1 MAFVDELLQ
10 KSKAANKTIVLCEGE
25 DKRVVDAA
33 SKIVKEGIAKIILI
47 GSDADIKSSGSTADL
62 SGVTVIDP
70 ATDANA
76 DKYAELLFKAREGKI
91 NKKTGQPEYADVAAA
106 KAAILKDHTMYGALI
121 LKAGDADGFVS
132 GACHSTA
139 NTLRPGLQVIKTAPG
154 YKTVSSCFIM
164 VAPECGNKY
173 VPEGVCVM
181 GDCAINIE
189 PSAEELSDIAIAS
202 AETAKKIA
210 GIEPRVAMLSFS
222 TKGSGND
229 DKFFQSVPKMQEAT
243 KLAKEKAPDLALDGE
258 FQFDAAV
265 APEVGQIKAPDSKVA
280 GHANTFIFP
289 NINAGN
295 IGYKICERMG
305 GWMAIGP
312 ICQGFAKPL
321 NDLSRGCSVED
332 IVATV
337 AVTALQAQ

>member
-47 GSDADIKSSGSTADL
+47 GSDADIKASGSTADL

-70 ATDANA
+70 ATDVNA

-173 VPEGVCVM
+173 VPEGVAVF

-202 AETAKKIA
+202 ADTAKKIA

-229 DKFFQSVPKMQEAT
+229 DKFFKSVPYDSDKNVVRSYVSPSTHIVIPFIKSCVEA
-243 KLAKEKAPDLALDGE
+243 
-258 FQFDAAV
+258 
-265 APEVGQIKAPDSKVA
+265 
-280 GHANTFIFP
+280 
-289 NINAGN
+289 
-295 IGYKICERMG
+295 KIEEYTCV
-305 GWMAIGP
+305 
-312 ICQGFAKPL
+312 L
-321 NDLSRGCSVED
+321 
-332 IVATV
+332 
-337 AVTALQAQ
+337 

>member
-173 VPEGVCVM
+173 VPEGVAVF

-243 KLAKEKAPDLALDGE
+243 KLAKEKAPALALDGE

-295 IGYKICERMG
+295 IGYKICQRMG

-337 AVTALQAQ
+337 AVTALQA

>member
-1 MAFVDELLQ
+1 MAFVDELLN
-10 KSKAANKTIVLCEGE
+10 KAKAAGKTIVLCEGE
-25 DKRVVDAA
+25 DKRVVEAA
-33 SKIVKEGIAKIILI
+33 SKIVKDGIAKIILI
-47 GSDADIKSSGSTADL
+47 GSDEDIKASGSNADL

-70 ATDANA
+70 AKDSNA
-76 DKYAELLFKAREGKI
+76 DKYAEILFKAREGKI
-91 NKKTGQPEYADVAAA
+91 NKKTGEPEYKDVEAA

-154 YKTVSSCFIM
+154 FKTVSSCFIM
-164 VAPECGNKY
+164 VAPEGGNKY
-173 VPEGVCVM
+173 VPEGVAVF

-189 PSAEELSDIAIAS
+189 PTAEELSDIALAS
-202 AETAKKIA
+202 ADTAKKIA
-210 GIEPRVAMLSFS
+210 GITPRVAMLSFS

-229 DKFFQSVPKMQEAT
+229 AKFYDTVTKVQKAT
-243 KLAKEKAPDLALDGE
+243 ELAKAAAPDLALDGE

-265 APEVGQIKAPDSKVA
+265 APEVGELKAPGSSVA

-295 IGYKICERMG
+295 IGYKICQRMG

-312 ICQGFAKPL
+312 VCQGFAKPL
-321 NDLSRGCSVED
+321 NDLSRGCNVDD

-337 AVTALQAQ
+337 AVTALQA

>member
-1 MAFVDELLQ
+1 MSFVDELLN
-10 KSKAANKTIVLCEGE
+10 KSKQANKTIVLCEGE
-25 DKRVVDAA
+25 DKRVVEAA
-33 SKIVKEGIAKIILI
+33 SKIVKDGIAKIILI
-47 GSDADIKSSGSTADL
+47 GTKEECESVAPGIDL
-62 SGVTVIDP
+62 TGIQIVDP
-70 ATDANA
+70 ATSSET

-91 NKKTGQPEYADVAAA
+91 NKKTGNPEYATVEDA
-106 KAAILKDHTMYGALI
+106 KNYILKDRTMFGALI

-154 YKTVSSCFIM
+154 IKTVSSSFIM
-164 VAPECGNKY
+164 VAPECGNPY
-173 VPEGVCVM
+173 IPEGVCVM

-202 AETAKKIA
+202 ADTAKKIA

-229 DKFFQSVPKMQEAT
+229 DKFFKSVPKMQEAT
-243 KLAKEKAPDLALDGE
+243 NIAKEKAPDLALDGE

-265 APEVGQIKAPDSKVA
+265 APEVGELKAPGSKVA
-280 GHANTFIFP
+280 GHANVFVFP

-295 IGYKICERMG
+295 IGYKICQRMG

-332 IVATV
+332 IIATV
-337 AVTALQAQ
+337 AVTALQA

>member
-1 MAFVDELLQ
+1 MKFVDELLT
-10 KSKAANKTIVLCEGE
+10 KAKAAKKTIVLCEGE
-25 DKRVVDAA
+25 DKRVVEAA
-33 SKIVKEGIAKIILI
+33 SKIVKDGIAKIILI
-47 GSDADIKSSGSTADL
+47 GSDEDIKASGCNADL
-62 SGVTVIDP
+62 SGVTIIDP
-70 ATDANA
+70 AKDANA
-76 DKYAELLFKAREGKI
+76 DKYAELLYKAREGKI
-91 NKKTGQPEYADVAAA
+91 NKKTGEPEYADVAAA

-154 YKTVSSCFIM
+154 FKTVSSCFIM
-164 VAPECGNKY
+164 VAPECGNPYIK
-173 VPEGVCVM
+173 EGVSVF

-189 PSAEELSDIAIAS
+189 PTAEELSDIAIAS
-202 AETAKKIA
+202 ADTAKKIA

-229 DKFFQSVPKMQEAT
+229 AKFYDTVTKVQKAT
-243 KLAKEKAPDLALDGE
+243 ELAKAAAPDLALDGE
-258 FQFDAAV
+258 FQFDAAI
-265 APEVGQIKAPDSKVA
+265 APEVGELKAPGSKVA
-280 GHANTFIFP
+280 GHANVFIFP

-295 IGYKICERMG
+295 IGYKICQRMG

-321 NDLSRGCSVED
+321 NDLSRGCNVED
-332 IVATV
+332 IIATV
-337 AVTALQAQ
+337 AVTALQA

>member
-1 MAFVDELLQ
+1 MAFVDELLN
-10 KSKAANKTIVLCEGE
+10 KAKVANKIIVLCEGE
-25 DKRVVDAA
+25 DKRVVEAA
-33 SKIVKEGIAKIILI
+33 SKIVKDGIAKIILI
-47 GSDADIKSSGSTADL
+47 GSDDDIKASGSNADL
-62 SGVTVIDP
+62 SGVTIVDP
-70 ATDANA
+70 AKDPNA
-76 DKYAELLFKAREGKI
+76 DKYAELLYKAREGKI
-91 NKKTGQPEYADVAAA
+91 NKKTGAPEYADVAAA

-154 YKTVSSCFIM
+154 FKTVSSCFIM
-164 VAPECGNKY
+164 VAPECGNPYIK
-173 VPEGVCVM
+173 EGVSVF

-229 DKFFQSVPKMQEAT
+229 AKFYDTVTKVQKAT
-243 KLAKEKAPDLALDGE
+243 ELAKAAAPDLALDGE
-258 FQFDAAV
+258 FQFDAAI
-265 APEVGQIKAPDSKVA
+265 APEVGELKAPGSKVA
-280 GHANTFIFP
+280 GHANVFIFP

-295 IGYKICERMG
+295 IGYKICQRMG

-321 NDLSRGCSVED
+321 NDLSRGCNVED

-337 AVTALQAQ
+337 AVTSLQA

>member
-1 MAFVDELLQ
+1 MAFVDELLN
-10 KSKAANKTIVLCEGE
+10 KAKAANKTIVLCEGE
-25 DKRVVDAA
+25 DKRVVEAA
-33 SKIVKEGIAKIILI
+33 SKIVKDGIAKIILI
-47 GSDADIKSSGSTADL
+47 GSDDDIKASGSNADL
-62 SGVTVIDP
+62 SGVTIVDP
-70 ATDANA
+70 AKDPNA
-76 DKYAELLFKAREGKI
+76 DKYAELLYKAREGKI
-91 NKKTGQPEYADVAAA
+91 NKKTGAPEYADVAAA
-106 KAAILKDHTMYGALI
+106 NAAILKDHTMYGALI

-154 YKTVSSCFIM
+154 FKTVSSCFIM
-164 VAPECGNKY
+164 VAPECGNPYIK
-173 VPEGVCVM
+173 EGVSVF

-229 DKFFQSVPKMQEAT
+229 AKFYDTVTKVQKAT
-243 KLAKEKAPDLALDGE
+243 ELAKAAAPDLALDGE
-258 FQFDAAV
+258 FQFDAAI
-265 APEVGQIKAPDSKVA
+265 APEVGELKAPGSKVA
-280 GHANTFIFP
+280 GHANVFIFP

-295 IGYKICERMG
+295 IGYKICQRMG

-321 NDLSRGCSVED
+321 NDLSRGCNVED

-337 AVTALQAQ
+337 AVTSLQA

>member
-173 VPEGVCVM
+173 VPEGVAVF

-295 IGYKICERMG
+295 IGYKICQRMG

-337 AVTALQAQ
+337 AVTALQA

>member
-1 MAFVDELLQ
+1 MAFVDELLN
-10 KSKAANKTIVLCEGE
+10 KAKAANKTIVLCEGE
-25 DKRVVDAA
+25 DKRVVEAA
-33 SKIVKEGIAKIILI
+33 SKIVKDGIAKIILI
-47 GSDADIKSSGSTADL
+47 GSDDDIKASGSTADL

-70 ATDANA
+70 AKDANA

-91 NKKTGQPEYADVAAA
+91 NKKTGAPEYADVSAA

-154 YKTVSSCFIM
+154 FKTVSSCFIM
-164 VAPECGNKY
+164 VAPEWRNKY
-173 VPEGVCVM
+173 VPEGVAVF

-189 PSAEELSDIAIAS
+189 PTAEELSDIAIAS
-202 AETAKKIA
+202 ADTAKKIA

-229 DKFFQSVPKMQEAT
+229 AKFYDTVSKVQKAT
-243 KLAKEKAPDLALDGE
+243 ELAKAAAPDLALDGE

-265 APEVGQIKAPDSKVA
+265 APEVGELKAPGSKVA

-295 IGYKICERMG
+295 IGYKICQRMG

-312 ICQGFAKPL
+312 VCQGFAKPL
-321 NDLSRGCSVED
+321 NDLSRGCNVDD
-332 IVATV
+332 IIATV
-337 AVTALQAQ
+337 AVTALQA

>member
-1 MAFVDELLQ
+1 MAFVDELLN
-10 KSKAANKTIVLCEGE
+10 KAKAANKTIVLCEGE
-25 DKRVVDAA
+25 DKRVVEAA
-33 SKIVKEGIAKIILI
+33 SKIVKDGIAKIILI
-47 GSDADIKSSGSTADL
+47 GSDDDIKASGSNADL
-62 SGVTVIDP
+62 SGVTIVDP
-70 ATDANA
+70 AKDPNA
-76 DKYAELLFKAREGKI
+76 DKYAELLYKAREGKI
-91 NKKTGQPEYADVAAA
+91 NKKTGAPEYADVAAA
-106 KAAILKDHTMYGALI
+106 KAAILKDNTMYGALI

-154 YKTVSSCFIM
+154 FKTVSSCFIM
-164 VAPECGNKY
+164 VAPECGNPYIK
-173 VPEGVCVM
+173 EGVSVF

-229 DKFFQSVPKMQEAT
+229 AKFYDTVTKVQKAT
-243 KLAKEKAPDLALDGE
+243 ELAKAAAPDLALDGE
-258 FQFDAAV
+258 FQFDAAI
-265 APEVGQIKAPDSKVA
+265 APEVGELKAPGSKVA
-280 GHANTFIFP
+280 GHANVFIFP

-295 IGYKICERMG
+295 IGYKICQRMG

-321 NDLSRGCSVED
+321 NDLSRGCNVED

-337 AVTALQAQ
+337 AVTALQA

>member
-1 MAFVDELLQ
+1 MAFVDELLN
-10 KSKAANKTIVLCEGE
+10 KAKAANKTIVLCDGE
-25 DKRVVDAA
+25 DKRVVEAA
-33 SKIVKEGIAKIILI
+33 SKIVKDGIAKIILI
-47 GSDADIKSSGSTADL
+47 GSDDDIKASGSNADL
-62 SGVTVIDP
+62 SGVTIVDP
-70 ATDANA
+70 AKDPNA
-76 DKYAELLFKAREGKI
+76 DKYAELLYKAREGKI
-91 NKKTGQPEYADVAAA
+91 NKKTGAPEYADVAAA

-154 YKTVSSCFIM
+154 FKTVSSCFIM
-164 VAPECGNKY
+164 VAPECGNPYIK
-173 VPEGVCVM
+173 EGVSVF

-229 DKFFQSVPKMQEAT
+229 AKFYDTVTKVQKAT
-243 KLAKEKAPDLALDGE
+243 ELAKAAAPDLALDGE
-258 FQFDAAV
+258 FQFDAAI
-265 APEVGQIKAPDSKVA
+265 APEVGELKAPGSKVA
-280 GHANTFIFP
+280 GHANVFIFP

-295 IGYKICERMG
+295 IGYKICQRMG

-321 NDLSRGCSVED
+321 NDLSRGCNVED

-337 AVTALQAQ
+337 AVTSLQA

>member
-1 MAFVDELLQ
+1 MAFVDELLN
-10 KSKAANKTIVLCEGE
+10 KAKAANKTIVLCEGE
-25 DKRVVDAA
+25 DKRVVEAA
-33 SKIVKEGIAKIILI
+33 SKIVKDGIAKIILI
-47 GSDADIKSSGSTADL
+47 GSDDDIKASGSNADL
-62 SGVTVIDP
+62 SGVTIVDP
-70 ATDANA
+70 AKDPNA
-76 DKYAELLFKAREGKI
+76 DKYAELLYKAREGKI
-91 NKKTGQPEYADVAAA
+91 NKKTGAPEYADVAAT
-106 KAAILKDHTMYGALI
+106 KPAILKDHTMYGALI

-154 YKTVSSCFIM
+154 FKTVSSCFIM
-164 VAPECGNKY
+164 VAPECGNPYIK
-173 VPEGVCVM
+173 EGVSVF

-229 DKFFQSVPKMQEAT
+229 AKFYDTVTKVQKAT
-243 KLAKEKAPDLALDGE
+243 ELAKAAAPDLALDGE
-258 FQFDAAV
+258 FQFDAAI
-265 APEVGQIKAPDSKVA
+265 APEVGELKAPGSKVA
-280 GHANTFIFP
+280 GHANVFIFP

-295 IGYKICERMG
+295 IGYKICQRMG

-321 NDLSRGCSVED
+321 NDLSRGCNVED

-337 AVTALQAQ
+337 EVTSLQA